1 MTTQRRVH
9 WWTAALVAVMLVLGW
24 SMVAVPLALL
34 LVKFVLYQAHKTIG
48 IVIFG
53 LTLWRLALRRWR
65 GGATLPPG
73 WRGVAAGTVHAALLV
88 LLLAMPVTGFLL
100 SAASP
105 SGVPT
110 LFLGFIAIPHPI
122 GPDPVLFARL
132 QGLHRLEGWAMLV
145 LGLAHG
151 GAGLLFHRAMIPG
164 PRQTGATPG

>member
-9 WWTAALVAVMLVLGW
+9 WWTAALVAAMLVLGW

-48 IVIFG
+48 IIIFG
-53 LTLWRLALRRWR
+53 LTLWRLALRRSR
-65 GGATLPPG
+65 GGATPGPG
-73 WRGVAAGTVHAALLV
+73 WRGLAAGSVHAALLV

-110 LFLGFIAIPHPI
+110 LFLGFIAIPQPI
-122 GPDPVLFARL
+122 GPDPALFARL
-132 QGLHRLEGWAMLV
+132 QDLHRLEGWAML
-145 LGLAHG
+145 GLAVAHG
-151 GAGLLFHRAMIPG
+151 TAGLLFHRAAVPG
-164 PRQTGATPG
+164 PRQAGATPG

>member
-1 MTTQRRVH
+1 MTGQRRLH
-9 WWTAALVAVMLVLGW
+9 WWTAALVALMLALGW
-24 SMVAVPLALL
+24 SMVAVPLAQL

-53 LTLWRLALRRWR
+53 LTLWRLAWRWR
-65 GGATLPPG
+65 
-73 WRGVAAGTVHAALLV
+73 RGTRAPNRAAGLVHAALLV

-110 LFLGFIAIPHPI
+110 LFLGVIAIPHPI
-122 GPDPVLFARL
+122 GPDPDLFARL
-132 QGLHRLEGWAMLV
+132 QWLHRAEGWTLLT

-151 GAGLLFHRAMIPG
+151 AAGFRRHR
-164 PRQTGATPG
+164 TPA